1 MYKYLIYCSIS
12 AAIILSAK
20 YLYQQWIKHNHA
32 ISSLKLDMKR
42 LEDKVGSVELEL
54 KKNKG
59 SISGGV
65 TIPIVFQKKE
75 SFVQNVQK
83 TVPLKDDLQSEYSG
97 SSSSN
102 RSRSVHSEK
111 KPPSIQLVK
120 EERSV
125 VSSGSSGSSKKKEK
139 LLDLSSMTLSVSVKE
154 DKVEEN
160 QVIQP
165 KVEVKEEPK
174 EGSEGKEE
182 STKKT
187 SKKKALP
194 DAKDFNNGQ
203 KYTDDQ
209 GVEYLCIV
217 GKRGGHSWKKITI

>member
-20 YLYQQWIKHNHA
+20 YVYHQWIKHNPA

-42 LEDKVGSVELEL
+42 LEDKVGSVESEL

-83 TVPLKDDLQSEYSG
+83 TVPLKDDLHSYGSI
-97 SSSSN
+97 SSSRSN
-102 RSRSVHSEK
+102 HSDT
-111 KPPSIQLVK
+111 KPASIQLVK
-120 EERSV
+120 EDGSV
-125 VSSGSSGSSKKKEK
+125 VSSRSSGSSKKREK
-139 LLDLSSMTLSVSVKE
+139 VLDLSSMSLSVSVKE
-154 DKVEEN
+154 NKEDVLEVKLE
-160 QVIQP
+160 P
-165 KVEVKEEPK
+165 KQELEVKEEPK

-182 STKKT
+182 STKKVV
-187 SKKKALP
+187 KKKALP

-203 KYTDDQ
+203 KFTDDQ